1 MTTKLL
7 PACEITDWKC
17 PKCASDEVE
26 GGSVEI
32 DDGVATQDSN
42 CLVCGFEWVCVY
54 TFSSIYL
61 RATGKRVE
69 IPR

>member
-7 PACEITDWKC
+7 PANEIKDWKC
-17 PKCASDEVE
+17 PKCASPEVE
-26 GGSVEI
+26 GHSVEI
-32 DDGVATQDSN
+32 DAGVATQDSY

-61 RATGKRVE
+61 MDTDEVVE